1 MEWQEIL
8 NETIISVIG
17 LIVSA
22 LGALLIKWVSSK
34 IKNEKLNKLINDAYT
49 IVSNGVSYVYQTY
62 VENRKGTD
70 LWDQD
75 AMDIAKQQA
84 IDYVKNHL
92 SKDMMNCLNASGIDI
107 EQWIKEQIEI
117 AVQKTKRK

>member
-1 MEWQEIL
+1 MEWLEIL
-8 NETIISVIG
+8 NETIISIIG

-34 IKNEKLNKLINDAYT
+34 IKNEKLNKLVNDAYT

-75 AMDIAKQQA
+75 AMNIAKQQA
-84 IDYVKNHL
+84 ADYIKNHL
-92 SKDMMNCLNASGIDI
+92 TQDMIKCLVGEELPKQCSTSIYTWLYCRI
-107 EQWIKEQIEI
+107 
-117 AVQKTKRK
+117 